1 MEIVDRQQIVS
12 IIVKHLVA
20 NVDGVEAA
28 DVDTTKSMADY
39 DASSL
44 DIVEVVSSSMRE
56 LKISIPRTQF
66 AGLRS
71 IDDLADLFYSVRNP
85 GA

>member
-1 MEIVDRQQIVS
+1 MDRQEIQN

-28 DVDTTKSMADY
+28 DVDPSKSMADY

-44 DIVEVVSSSMRE
+44 DIVEIVSSTMRE
-56 LKISIPRTQF
+56 LKISIPRTEF
-66 AGLRS
+66 AGIKN
-71 IDDLADLFYSVRNP
+71 IDQLTDLFDRTRN
-85 GA
+85 ARA